1 MNCNNCTIN
10 YKRLA
15 MTISIIGPANMLLLF
30 GLFMNP
36 WSQEI
41 IFSDSRGQSSKLVA
55 VWTQIEPVPSL
66 GSLAPALIIMP
77 SIATVV
83 FARFYNFLP
92 TLDRRLKGL
101 SFGIMLWA
109 LVAVFFE
116 LFTPYGLFG
125 EPAIL
130 LAYELTLW
138 LIGLSTIGTLMGIL
152 YGRKEKAA
160 AVFKQQKDMASH
172 YEQYNNRF
180 KCG

>member
-1 MNCNNCTIN
+1 MNCNNCSIN

-15 MTISIIGPANMLLLF
+15 MTISIIAPTNMLLLL

-36 WSQEI
+36 VSQEI

-55 VWTQIEPVPSL
+55 VWTEIEPVPSF

-83 FARFYNFLP
+83 FARFYNLLP
-92 TLDRRLKGL
+92 TQDRRLKGL

-125 EPAIL
+125 EPPIL

-138 LIGLSTIGTLMGIL
+138 LTGLSIIGTIMGIL
-152 YGRKEKAA
+152 YGRKEKAVA
-160 AVFKQQKDMASH
+160 EVEQQKDIAKH
-172 YEQYNNRF
+172 YEQ
-180 KCG
+180 

>member
-1 MNCNNCTIN
+1 MHSNNCSIN

-15 MTISIIGPANMLLLF
+15 VAISIVAPTNMLLLF

-36 WSQEI
+36 VSQEI
-41 IFSDSRGQSSKLVA
+41 IFSDSMGQSSKLVA

-66 GSLAPALIIMP
+66 GSLVPALIIMP

-83 FARFYNFLP
+83 FARFYDLLP
-92 TLDRRLKGL
+92 TQDRRLKGL

-125 EPAIL
+125 EPPIIL
-130 LAYELTLW
+130 VYELTLW

-152 YGRKEKAA
+152 YGRKKEKAV
-160 AVFKQQKDMASH
+160 AVEVEQQKDMARH
-172 YEQYNNRF
+172 HER
-180 KCG
+180 

>member
-1 MNCNNCTIN
+1 MNCNNCSIN
-10 YKRLA
+10 YKRLV
-15 MTISIIGPANMLLLF
+15 MTISIIAPTNMLLLF

-36 WSQEI
+36 VSQAI
-41 IFSDSRGQSSKLVA
+41 IFSDSMGQSSKLVA
-55 VWTQIEPVPSL
+55 VWTQIEPIPSL

-83 FARFYNFLP
+83 FARFYDLLP
-92 TLDRRLKGL
+92 TRDRRLKGL

-125 EPAIL
+125 EPPIL

-138 LIGLSTIGTLMGIL
+138 LIGLSIIGTLIGVI
-152 YGRKEKAA
+152 YGRKEKAI
-160 AVFKQQKDMASH
+160 VVETEQQKDIARH
-172 YEQYNNRF
+172 HGQ
-180 KCG
+180 

>member
-15 MTISIIGPANMLLLF
+15 MTISIIAPTNMLLLF

-36 WSQEI
+36 VSEEI
-41 IFSDSRGQSSKLVA
+41 IFSDSMGQSSKLVA
-55 VWTQIEPVPSL
+55 VWTQMQPVPSL

-83 FARFYNFLP
+83 FARFYDLLP
-92 TLDRRLKGL
+92 TRDKRLKGL

-125 EPAIL
+125 EPPIL
-130 LAYELTLW
+130 LAYELILW
-138 LIGLSTIGTLMGIL
+138 LIGLSTIGTVMGIL
-152 YGRKEKAA
+152 YGRKEKA
-160 AVFKQQKDMASH
+160 VDGVEQQKDMVRH
-172 YEQYNNRF
+172 YEQ
-180 KCG
+180 

>member
-15 MTISIIGPANMLLLF
+15 ITISIIAPTNMLLLF

-36 WSQEI
+36 ISQEI
-41 IFSDSRGQSSKLVA
+41 IFSDSMGQSSKLVA
-55 VWTQIEPVPSL
+55 VWTQTQPVPSL

-77 SIATVV
+77 SIATVI
-83 FARFYNFLP
+83 FARFYDLLP
-92 TLDRRLKGL
+92 TQDRRLKGL

-109 LVAVFFE
+109 LVAIFFE

-125 EPAIL
+125 EPPIL

-160 AVFKQQKDMASH
+160 AEVKQQKDMVRH
-172 YEQYNNRF
+172 YGQ
-180 KCG
+180 